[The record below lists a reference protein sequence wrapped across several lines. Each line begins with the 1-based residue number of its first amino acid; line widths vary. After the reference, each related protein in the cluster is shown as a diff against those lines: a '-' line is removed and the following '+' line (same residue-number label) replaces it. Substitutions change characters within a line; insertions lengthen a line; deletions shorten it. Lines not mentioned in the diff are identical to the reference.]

1 LTTELLRRAKVKKTN
16 FENILP
22 FWQKL
27 WPNTSTISDMSSI
40 RYLGGYDVSIYK
52 KYKPTFFNLYIDNR
66 IAGVISG
73 HKSDPESYRLRGI
86 YIEKE
91 YRGNSLSSIL
101 FKSIEKQAIVENCT
115 NIWSFPRKESL
126 FSYESAGYI
135 RTTEFIT
142 QGIDYGPNCF
152 VIKILNS

>member
-1 LTTELLRRAKVKKTN
+1 
-16 FENILP
+16 
-22 FWQKL
+22 
-27 WPNTSTISDMSSI
+27 M

-52 KYKPTFFNLYIDNR
+52 KYKPTFFKLYINNK

-91 YRGNSLSSIL
+91 YRGNSLSNIL
-101 FKSIEKQAIVENCT
+101 FDSIAKQAILENCT
-115 NIWSFPRKESL
+115 NVWSFPRKVSL
-126 FSYESAGYI
+126 FSYESAGFTQ
-135 RTTEFIT
+135 TTKFIT
-142 QGIDYGPNCF
+142 KGVNYGPNCF